1 VAVPVAAIDVQ
12 AFVHVTEDMDKT
24 MKAVINVFPPRYS
37 DEISFTRTYLE
48 GHHGNPIILIK
59 TRIKKGVTALA
70 FISNLA
76 SKLSGKSKEGLLA
89 NIERHVD
96 EKENFYLRLDKQ
108 AAFLNRLEL
117 GSEDSIRIQIRLNL
131 GQKSIENM
139 VNLCREL
146 GLIL

>member
-1 VAVPVAAIDVQ
+1 MAVPVASIDVQ
-12 AFVHVTEDMDKT
+12 AFIHVTEDVDKT

-37 DEISFTRTYLE
+37 DEFSFTRTYLK

-59 TRIKKGVTALA
+59 TRIKKGVIAQA
-70 FISNLA
+70 FINNLA
-76 SKLSGKSKEGLLA
+76 SKLGEKSKEGLLT

-96 EKENFYLRLDKQ
+96 EKGNFYLRLDKQ
-108 AAFLNRLEL
+108 AAFLNRLGL